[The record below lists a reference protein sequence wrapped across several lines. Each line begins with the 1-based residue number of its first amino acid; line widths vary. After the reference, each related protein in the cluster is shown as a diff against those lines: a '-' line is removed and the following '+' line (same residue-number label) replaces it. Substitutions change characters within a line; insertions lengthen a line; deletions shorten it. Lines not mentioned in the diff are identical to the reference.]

1 MFLFSGEARKFAG
14 ALGLWPLKYFSFL
27 AGWAGVLQRFSS
39 ILGIEAIWCQHII
52 PRWSYRSHF
61 RTHPHLKQVIRVTHQ
76 VLKNQSLDVESVRL
90 LTPHRF
96 DPTIR
101 EYHQV
106 GPIWTLNSLGTGSFA
121 LPWSTASVSSPPPS
135 HWLPRWHR
143 SCRRSKRWV
152 GWVGQVGVSS
162 FFLAF
167 LLLLSLLKAAKPAKH
182 HLSQHVLVTIHKINT
197 IPKSLWVKKTA
208 RCCFFG
214 WTSWCWWSWWVF
226 CWWCLSM
233 SSSWPIFSWRP
244 RRTRLSKHPGT
255 SDLVRSTWLGN
266 LEI

>member
-106 GPIWTLNSLGTGSFA
+106 GPIWTLNSPGTGSFA

-197 IPKSLWVKKTA
+197 IPKSLWVKKQPGA
-208 RCCFFG
+208 AFLDGQVDAGGLGESSADDASLWAAHGPFFRGAQGELVCQSTLEPVTWWDRLG
-214 WTSWCWWSWWVF
+214 W
-226 CWWCLSM
+226 
-233 SSSWPIFSWRP
+233 
-244 RRTRLSKHPGT
+244 
-255 SDLVRSTWLGN
+255 
-266 LEI
+266 EI